1 MSAELIA
8 RLGSAE
14 QRFALEAGKV
24 LLLGRSNQADL
35 QVPQGWTLVSG
46 RHLQLQL
53 DPAGDNL
60 LVRDGFEGKAS
71 TNGTLHEQRL
81 LPTDDWSVVPAGDR
95 LQIGQPAAAAV
106 QLWLQRPE
114 RQASASASASG
125 DANGI
130 VGTQGLTIGR
140 GSHCDIH
147 VEGPTISRVHCVIR
161 PQGSGVVLLDQS
173 QNGVFVNDLRVQ
185 GQMTLQPGDAIKIG
199 TSQFL
204 WLGDRLERASSGR
217 QYRIDVRDL
226 WLKGRVN
233 NANLSIEPGQLVAFV
248 GGSGAGKSSLLTTI
262 VGQNMGYQG
271 TIRINGTEL
280 RQGYEAIKQEIG
292 FVPQDDIVHLD
303 LTVEEVLGYSAQL
316 KLPDKEQQR
325 QAVDRVLQ
333 ELEISH
339 RRQALVR
346 NLSGGQRKRVSI
358 GVELIADPRIL
369 CLDEPTSGLDPG
381 LDKRMMQLLRS
392 LADAGRTVVLVTHAT
407 NNVMLCD
414 QVVFL
419 GRGGHL
425 CYAGPPQHCA
435 DHFGVAGDF
444 ADIYQ
449 HLETSDE
456 AIAAIAEATRSHQQL
471 PALGEQA
478 GPSATGQPGSGQASL
493 KHQRLGLGLLVQW
506 FEQFRTLLS
515 RDLTLG
521 LRDRTSLLL
530 NCLTTPVA
538 IALISFAA
546 NDRSIF
552 LDTQKLDGNSYPDGL
567 RALFVIVC
575 AAIWVGLSTSLQAL
589 VKERAIFRRERSFN
603 LLPEAYMASKTAW
616 MVLQAVLQSILIM
629 VAASL
634 FFDPPLGQFISWPL
648 AVGLV
653 GLLTLMAIGAQSLLV
668 SSLVAN
674 SQQASSAAP
683 LLLIPQLIFGGV
695 LFVLQ
700 GQAESVYP
708 LFTSRWAMKA
718 LGIYTDIQALI
729 PKPPLVPKPLRID
742 GASAYDPTLGNLE
755 QALMVLAAQTLLLLL
770 GTYLAV
776 KVLRHNR

>member
-1 MSAELIA
+1 MTAELVA

-14 QRFALEAGKV
+14 LRFALEMNRV

-35 QVPQGWTLVSG
+35 QLPQDWTLVSG
-46 RHLQLQL
+46 RHLELQL
-53 DPAGDNL
+53 DSDSNGQPQL
-60 LVRDGFEGKAS
+60 SVRDGCDGRAS
-71 TNGTLHEQRL
+71 TNGTLLEQTV
-81 LPTDDWSVVPAGDR
+81 LPADRWTTVPAEQR
-95 LQIGQPAAAAV
+95 LQIGQPAQAAV
-106 QLWLQRPE
+106 HLWLTG
-114 RQASASASASG
+114 AGATGSSSSSDSA
-125 DANGI
+125 GI
-130 VGTQGLTIGR
+130 GSETPLPPQGLTIGR
-140 GSHCDIH
+140 GSQCDVQ
-147 VEGPTISRVHCVIR
+147 VEGPTISRVHCLIKA
-161 PQGSGVVLLDQS
+161 QGGAVVLVDQS

-185 GQMTLQPGDAIKIG
+185 GQTELQVGDAIKIG
-199 TSQFL
+199 TTQFQ
-204 WLGDRLERASSGR
+204 WLGDRLERSSSGR
-217 QYRIDVRDL
+217 QYRIDVRNL

-262 VGQNMGYQG
+262 VGQNMGYSG
-271 TIRINGTEL
+271 TIRINGSEL
-280 RQGYEAIKQEIG
+280 RHSYEAIKQEIG

-303 LTVEEVLGYSAQL
+303 LTVEEVLRYSARL
-316 KLPDKEQQR
+316 KLPDREQQR
-325 QAVDRVLQ
+325 QAVERVLQ
-333 ELEISH
+333 ELEIGH
-339 RRQALVR
+339 RRKALVR

-392 LADAGRTVVLVTHAT
+392 LADAGRTVMLVTHAT

-435 DHFGVAGDF
+435 THFGVEGDF

-456 AIAAIAEATRSHQQL
+456 AIAAIAEATRSQQQL
-471 PALGEQA
+471 PALGEA
-478 GPSATGQPGSGQASL
+478 GADGASGTASQTR
-493 KHQRLGLGLLVQW
+493 QRLGVGLIVQLLQ
-506 FEQFRTLLS
+506 QFTTLLL
-515 RDLTLG
+515 RDATLG

-546 NDRSIF
+546 NDRGIF

-589 VKERAIFRRERSFN
+589 VKERPIFRRERSFN
-603 LLPEAYMASKTAW
+603 LLPEAYVASKTAW
-616 MVLQAVLQSILIM
+616 MGLQAVLQALMIM

-634 FFDPPLGQFISWPL
+634 FFDPPLGQYISWPL

-653 GLLTLMAIGAQSLLV
+653 GLLTLVSIGAQSLLV
-668 SSLVAN
+668 SSLVTN

-683 LLLIPQLIFGGV
+683 LLLIPQL
-695 LFVLQ
+695 
-700 GQAESVYP
+700 
-708 LFTSRWAMKA
+708 
-718 LGIYTDIQALI
+718 
-729 PKPPLVPKPLRID
+729 
-742 GASAYDPTLGNLE
+742 
-755 QALMVLAAQTLLLLL
+755 
-770 GTYLAV
+770 
-776 KVLRHNR
+776 

>member
-1 MSAELIA
+1 MTAVLVA

-14 QRFALEAGKV
+14 QRFTVETGRV
-24 LLLGRSNQADL
+24 LLLGRCKDADL
-35 QVPQGWTLVSG
+35 QLPQEWTLVSG
-46 RHLQLQL
+46 RHLELQL
-53 DPAGDNL
+53 EPGGNSL
-60 LVRDGFEGKAS
+60 QVRDGFQGKAS
-71 TNGTLHEQRL
+71 TNGTLLDQRL
-81 LPTDDWSVVPAGDR
+81 ISCEQWTQLASGER
-95 LQIGQPAAAAV
+95 LQIGQSSQAAV
-106 QLWLQRPE
+106 LIWLE
-114 RQASASASASG
+114 STNLESTNNEA
-125 DANGI
+125 DATHQPVAAGLPP
-130 VGTQGLTIGR
+130 QGLVIGR
-140 GSHCDIH
+140 GQQCDVL
-147 VEGPTISRVHCVIR
+147 VEGPTISRVHCLIK
-161 PQGSGVVLLDQS
+161 PSEQGAVLVDQS
-173 QNGVFVNDLRVQ
+173 QNGVFVNDRRVQ
-185 GQMTLQPGDAIKIG
+185 GQVALAQGDDIKIG
-199 TSQFL
+199 TNQFI
-204 WLGDRLERASSGR
+204 WLGDRLERCSSGR
-217 QYRIDVRDL
+217 QYRIDVRNL

-233 NANLSIEPGQLVAFV
+233 NASLSIEPGQLVAFV

-262 VGQNMGYQG
+262 VGQNMGYSG
-271 TIRINGTEL
+271 TIRINGREL
-280 RQGYEAIKQEIG
+280 RHSYEAIKQEIG

-303 LTVEEVLGYSAQL
+303 LSVEEVLRYSARL
-316 KLPDKEQQR
+316 KLPDREQQR
-325 QAVDRVLQ
+325 QAVERVLQ
-333 ELEISH
+333 ELEIGH
-339 RRQALVR
+339 RRKALVR
-346 NLSGGQRKRVSI
+346 DLSGGQRKRVSI

-392 LADAGRTVVLVTHAT
+392 LADGGRTVVLVTHAT

-419 GRGGHL
+419 GRGGNL
-425 CYAGPPQHCA
+425 CYAGPPQQCA
-435 DHFGVAGDF
+435 GQLGVAGDF

-456 AIAAIAEATRSHQQL
+456 AIAAIAETARSQQQL
-471 PALGEQA
+471 PQLDDAALDG
-478 GPSATGQPGSGQASL
+478 TGSTSL
-493 KHQRLGLGLLVQW
+493 KRQTFGLGLLQQW
-506 FEQFRTLLS
+506 IDQFSTLLS
-515 RDLTLG
+515 RDVTLG

-589 VKERAIFRRERSFN
+589 VKERPIFRRERSFN

-616 MVLQAVLQSILIM
+616 MVLQALLQAALIM

-634 FFDPPLGQFISWPL
+634 FFDPPLGKFIGWPI
-648 AVGLV
+648 AVGFV
-653 GLLTLMAIGAQSLLV
+653 GLLTLVAIGAQSLLV

-700 GQAESVYP
+700 GQGAAVYP

-718 LGIYTDIQALI
+718 MGIYTDIQALI

-742 GASAYDPTLGNLE
+742 GASAYDPSMANLE
-755 QALMVLAAQTLLLLL
+755 QAITVLLAQALLLLF

-776 KVLRHNR
+776 KLMRHNR

>member
-1 MSAELIA
+1 MTVELVA

-14 QRFALEAGKV
+14 QRFPLEPGRV
-24 LLLGRSNQADL
+24 LLLGRSSQADL
-35 QVPQGWTLVSG
+35 TVPQDWTLISG
-46 RHLQLQL
+46 RHLELQL
-53 DPAGDNL
+53 SSDAQGGVSL
-60 LVRDGFEGKAS
+60 QVRDGHQGKPS
-71 TNGTLHEQRL
+71 TNGTLLEQTLIPCDRWSPIEPGQRL
-81 LPTDDWSVVPAGDR
+81 QV
-95 LQIGQPAAAAV
+95 GQPAHAAV
-106 QLWLQRPE
+106 QLWVVDNR
-114 RQASASASASG
+114 AASASG
-125 DANGI
+125 ETPSGNDLLIA
-130 VGTQGLTIGR
+130 R
-140 GSHCDIH
+140 GSQCDVQ
-147 VEGPTISRVHCVIR
+147 VEGPTISRVHCIIR
-161 PQGSGVVLLDQS
+161 TSGQGAVLVDQS
-173 QNGVFVNDLRVQ
+173 QNGVFVNDRRVQ
-185 GQMTLQPGDAIKIG
+185 GQISLNAGDAIKIG

-204 WLGDRLERASSGR
+204 WLGDRLERSSSGR

-262 VGQNMGYQG
+262 VGQNMEYSG
-271 TIRINGTEL
+271 TIRINGNEL
-280 RQGYEAIKQEIG
+280 RHSYEAIKQEIG

-303 LTVEEVLGYSAQL
+303 LTVEEVLRFSAQL
-316 KLPDKEQQR
+316 KLPDREQQR
-325 QAVDRVLQ
+325 QAVERVLQ
-333 ELEISH
+333 ELEIGH
-339 RRQALVR
+339 RRKALVR

-381 LDKRMMQLLRS
+381 LDKRMMQLLRR
-392 LADAGRTVVLVTHAT
+392 LADGGRTVALVTHAT

-419 GRGGHL
+419 GRGGNL

-435 DHFGVAGDF
+435 AHFGVEGDF

-456 AIAAIAEATRSHQQL
+456 AIAAIAEASRTNQQL
-471 PALGEQA
+471 PVLGDPSEGQSS
-478 GPSATGQPGSGQASL
+478 GPSGSGKQ
-493 KHQRLGLGLLVQW
+493 HQKLGLGLLVQW
-506 FEQFRTLLS
+506 FEQLSTLLA
-515 RDLTLG
+515 RDMTLG

-546 NDRSIF
+546 NDRGIF

-575 AAIWVGLSTSLQAL
+575 ATIWVGLSTSLQAL
-589 VKERAIFRRERSFN
+589 VKERPIFRRERSFN

-616 MVLQAVLQSILIM
+616 MVLQALLQALLIM

-634 FFDPPLGQFISWPL
+634 FFDPPLGEVLNWPL

-653 GLLTLMAIGAQSLLV
+653 GLLTLVAIGAQSLLV

-700 GQAESVYP
+700 GQAAAVYP

-718 LGIYTDIQALI
+718 LGIYTDIQGLI

-742 GASAYDPTLGNLE
+742 GASAYDVTAANLE
-755 QALMVLAAQTLLLLL
+755 QALTVLVVQALLLLL
-770 GTYLAV
+770 GTYLAI
-776 KVLRHNR
+776 KLLRQNR